1 MRIESPRTARHC
13 PGQKGP
19 KRGRPAEIVLGV
31 GKRYQASA
39 SARRSTRIRQKAR
52 PPSGAAS
59 PGGSVFVV
67 RSPSETGGTSK
78 GRVPLGR
85 RRFSFGWVP
94 PHRVLTHGLLKEER
108 RSTSFESFVSL
119 LKRAWVRRTARK
131 RENEKTAESRKKS
144 VVLRKKKRR
153 EKDREPG
160 PFEGGFVALP
170 QREGSGQTRRS
181 VRNLAFNRLSEWPQ
195 ST

>member
-94 PHRVLTHGLLKEER
+94 PHRVLTHGLLKEAR
-108 RSTSFESFVSL
+108 RRTSFERLVSL
-119 LKRAWVRRTARK
+119 LKGAWVRRTARK
-131 RENEKTAESRKKS
+131 RGNEKTAESRKK
-144 VVLRKKKRR
+144 KKKRR
-153 EKDREPG
+153 KKDREPG

-181 VRNLAFNRLSEWPQ
+181 VRNLAFNRLSE
-195 ST
+195 